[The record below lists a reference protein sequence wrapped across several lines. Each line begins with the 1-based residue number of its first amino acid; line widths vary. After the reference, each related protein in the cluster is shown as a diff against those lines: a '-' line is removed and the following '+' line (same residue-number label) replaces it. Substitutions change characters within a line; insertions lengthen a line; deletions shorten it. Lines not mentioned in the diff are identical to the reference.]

1 MTEQEVLEQFWW
13 YTKDLPEQ
21 QKEITNELILKAYDL
36 GYWEGQA
43 DYAESF

>member
-21 QKEITNELILKAYDL
+21 QKETVNELILKAYDL
-36 GYWEGQA
+36 GVEEATCTYCEP
-43 DYAESF
+43 E